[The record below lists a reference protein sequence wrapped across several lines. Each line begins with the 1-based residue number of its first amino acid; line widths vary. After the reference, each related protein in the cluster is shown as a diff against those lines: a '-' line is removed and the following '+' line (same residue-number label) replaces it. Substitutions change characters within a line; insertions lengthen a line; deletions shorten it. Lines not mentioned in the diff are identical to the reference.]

1 MPFELGIAVE
11 IAQRRRPPHQWFVFE
26 ARRYRLQRSLS
37 DLNGT
42 DPHIHDG
49 RPRRVLIE
57 ISNALVRARR
67 QPQLTELERTY
78 RFISAGA
85 GRIKRIYDT
94 VFGARPFKDLVL
106 LATDYVEREI
116 A

>member
-11 IAQRRRPPHQWFVFE
+11 IAQRNRPRHQWFVFE

-42 DPHIHDG
+42 DPHIHEQ

-57 ISNALVRARR
+57 LTNAFVRARR
-67 QPQLTELERTY
+67 QPQLNELERTY
-78 RFISAGA
+78 RFVSTGA
-85 GRIKRIYDT
+85 GRSKRAYGT
-94 VFGARPFKDLVL
+94 LFGARPFKDLVL
-106 LATDYVEREI
+106 LATDYVDRTI

>member
-26 ARRYRLQRSLS
+26 AQRYRLQRSLS

-42 DPHIHDG
+42 DPHVHDG

-57 ISNALVRARR
+57 LSNALVRTRR
-67 QPQLTELERTY
+67 QPQLNELERTY
-78 RFISAGA
+78 RFVSAGA
-85 GRIKRIYDT
+85 GRIKLAYGT
-94 VFGARPFKDLVL
+94 LFGARSFKDLVL
-106 LATDYVEREI
+106 LATDYVDREI
-116 A
+116 V